1 MTRFIPLIDN
11 NNKTVLQ
18 WTMIDSNGVEIVKS
32 IPKTLWKIEAD
43 WSEDEIRNLF
53 NTLQTTETATA
64 QEVVE
69 VLKEVEEAFV
79 FEDQPE
85 PEVSELEKRS
95 FLNLLNR

>member
-53 NTLQTTETATA
+53 NTLQTTETANIE
-64 QEVVE
+64 EVVLE
-69 VLKEVEEAFV
+69 EVEEAFV

>member
-18 WTMIDSNGVEIVKS
+18 WTMIDSNGVETVKS
-32 IPKTLWKIEAD
+32 VPKSLWKIQAN
-43 WSEDEIRNLF
+43 WSEDEIYNLF
-53 NTLQTTETATA
+53 NISQTIEPESMDVAVV
-64 QEVVE
+64 QEVE
-69 VLKEVEEAFV
+69 QTFV
-79 FEDQPE
+79 FEDEPE